1 MSKKILTYGLLLLVG
16 LILGAG
22 GYSLF
27 QSGNSSSENGESSS
41 EQTASGKESSKRKV
55 LYWRAPMNPKEIYN
69 HPGKSNMGMDLVPV
83 YADASGES
91 GTVSIDPV
99 MQQDMNVKIALI
111 KEGQLN
117 PEIFTNGI
125 LQPDEQK
132 EYIATTKVAGWI
144 DKLYINYTGKKVRK
158 GEKLVKIYSP
168 ELVAAQEE
176 YLTALAYDRAV
187 NNSENNSTLINN
199 AIRKLELLDVT
210 KDEIKRL
217 HDTQEVTKY
226 ITLYSPI
233 SGTVIYKGIEEGAK
247 INRGTPL
254 LKIADLSNLWILADI
269 YEYEASK
276 VKLGLTGKVTFDY
289 LPGKSYTGKISFI
302 YPTLDTKT
310 RTLKVRF
317 DLPNRNGELKPGMFA
332 NVDIKTESDG
342 TFPLVPEQAVLRSG
356 KQNTVIIALGEG
368 RFKPAQI
375 ELGEYANG
383 FYQVLG
389 GISANTKIVTS
400 AQFLIDSESNL
411 RASVEMF
418 NGADDSSE
426 TSETDMSNMDMSKDE
441 TTDNSQMDM
450 SKDETD
456 HSKMDMSKKDESEV
470 IRKGVIDVESI
481 DKNKDGILYQDIMDW
496 NVISDK
502 EGECPLCGM
511 QFRKMTIEQVKKNLK
526 EHGFEYK

>member
-22 GYSLF
+22 GYSLL
-27 QSGNSSSENGESSS
+27 QSGNSSSESSESGS
-41 EQTASGKESSKRKV
+41 EQTTANKKSERKV

-99 MQQDMNVKIALI
+99 MQQDMNVKIATI

-144 DKLYINYTGKKVRK
+144 DKLYINYTGQKVRE

-233 SGTVIYKGIEEGAK
+233 SGTVIFKGVEEGAK

-276 VKLGLTGKVTFDY
+276 VKLGLSAKVTFDY
-289 LPGKSYTGKISFI
+289 LPGKSYNGKISFI
-302 YPTLDTKT
+302 YPTLDTQT

-332 NVDIKTESDG
+332 NVDIKTESNG

-426 TSETDMSNMDMSKDE
+426 TSDTDMSNMDM
-441 TTDNSQMDM
+441 MDM

-456 HSKMDMSKKDESEV
+456 HSKMDMSNTDNNSDVSKKEKPEV
-470 IRKGVIDVESI
+470 IREGVIDVESI
-481 DKNKDGILYQDIMDW
+481 DKNQDGILYQDIMDW
-496 NVISDK
+496 NVISDE
-502 EGECPLCGM
+502 EGKCPLCGM